1 MQVPLTKNPKS
12 SIWNP
17 ESMVWNPESN
27 TVLDPLHEAK
37 RGRMSPPDKVTGCS
51 LMWIL

>member
-27 TVLDPLHEAK
+27 TVLD
-37 RGRMSPPDKVTGCS
+37 S
-51 LMWIL
+51 LTRSETWQNESS